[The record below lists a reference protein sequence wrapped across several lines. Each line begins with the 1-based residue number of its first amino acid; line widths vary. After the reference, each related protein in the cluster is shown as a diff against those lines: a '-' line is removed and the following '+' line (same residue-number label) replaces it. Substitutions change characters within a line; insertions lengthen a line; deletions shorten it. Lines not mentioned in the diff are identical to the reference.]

1 LARNVSNWLQGYI
14 EYTKHLEAPDI
25 FHLWAAI
32 GTVAGALEGKVWID
46 QGYFKWKPNFF
57 IIFVAPPGI
66 VSKSTTLG
74 VGMAMLRA
82 LDNIHF
88 GPESASWQAVTD
100 AFGESTQ
107 TVEGI
112 GQMSALTIEASELG
126 TFLDPRNR
134 EMVDV
139 LCRLWDGREVPWSRR
154 IRSEGATEIPNPWLN
169 FLGCTTPG
177 WIEENF
183 PEYAI
188 KGGFT
193 SRTVFVYAER
203 KRQFVAYPKLRMD
216 TAGDAFRRLR
226 IHLINDLRTINRIRG
241 EYILTESAIEWGTKW
256 YERHW
261 TEDNE
266 HLDMEI
272 HGGYIARKQT
282 HLHKTAMILAAAAH
296 SDLIITA
303 EDLDA
308 AEKLVSSLE
317 ASLPNVFNQI
327 VDNRDAAN
335 TALIIRLVQ
344 AVPSGIKR
352 RTLWRKLIMQMSQDD
367 FKHGIVG
374 ALAADYIVEY
384 SVGDDIYYKPRLQ
397 EPPQGSPAPAVGI
410 DL

>member
-1 LARNVSNWLQGYI
+1 VARNVSNWLQGYI

-25 FHLWAAI
+25 FHLWAAV
-32 GTVAGALEGKVWID
+32 GTVAGALQGKVWID

-74 VGMAMLRA
+74 VGMEMLRQVEG
-82 LDNIHF
+82 IHF

-100 AFGESTQ
+100 AFGEATV

-112 GQMSALTIEASELG
+112 GENSSLTIEASELG

-134 EMVDV
+134 EMIDV
-139 LCRLWDGREVPWSRR
+139 LCRLWDGRDTPWHRG
-154 IRSEGATEIPNPWLN
+154 IRSEGSTEIANPWIN

-216 TAGDAFRRLR
+216 TAGNEFKSLR
-226 IHLINDLRTINRIRG
+226 IHLINDLRSIAKIQG
-241 EYILTESAIEWGTKW
+241 EYILTTGATTWGTAW

-261 TEDNE
+261 TEDNK
-266 HLDMEI
+266 HLDMEV

-282 HLHKTAMILAAAAH
+282 HIHKTAMILAAACH
-296 SDLIITA
+296 SDLCITEENLQQA
-303 EDLDA
+303 EQ
-308 AEKLVSSLE
+308 LVTSLE
-317 ASLPNVFNQI
+317 VSLPNVFNQI
-327 VDNRDAAN
+327 VDNRDAQN
-335 TALIIRLVQ
+335 TALIIRIIQSNPGGV
-344 AVPSGIKR
+344 KR
-352 RTLWRKLIMQMSQDD
+352 RALWRKVIMRMSQDEFRNAVMGAINAD
-367 FKHGIVG
+367 FIKEHTI
-374 ALAADYIVEY
+374 
-384 SVGDDIYYKPRLQ
+384 GDEPTYYPLELPQ
-397 EPPQGSPAPAVGI
+397 EKAPAAS
-410 DL
+410 DKAL